1 MNSRERVL
9 MSLNHKQPDRVP
21 IDLSGHRSS
30 GISAIAYSK
39 LRSYLGFEEKPIRVY
54 DMVQQLA
61 IVDDDMLDYFDIDVI
76 EMGRGFCLE
85 DKDWKDW
92 VLPDGTCCQI
102 PYYINVEKRGDHW
115 YLLADDGTELGVQ
128 TKGCLYF
135 EQTHFPL
142 LNSNIQSDDFSQLEE
157 ALAHTIWT
165 GAVHPGAH
173 LPLNDEGLSVM
184 SEKARTLRESTGRA
198 IVGLFGGNMFELP
211 QWLYRM
217 DNFLMYMRL
226 YPDAVGRLLDKLC
239 SLHLSNLEKWM
250 GAVGPY
256 IDVIC
261 FGDDLGGQN
270 GPLISPTMY
279 REVLKP
285 YHRKLWNRAKELGDV
300 KVMLHCCG
308 SISELLEDFIDAG
321 LDAINPVQISCKNMD
336 ASKLKTRFGDRLVFW
351 GGGCDTRDVLPNA
364 SHGKIVEHTK
374 RHTEIFNVSGGFVF
388 QQVHNIMA
396 NVPPG
401 NICAMYDAIN
411 TDDRRNNRVIK
422 VFEGVLSK
430 KAIGESLFSNCSC
443 SKDKQ
448 C

>member
-1 MNSRERVL
+1 MKGQKMNPRERVL
-9 MSLNHKQPDRVP
+9 TALNHQQPDRAA

-39 LRSYLGFEEKPIRVY
+39 LRRHLGLKEKSIRIY

-61 IVDDDMLDYFDIDVI
+61 IVDDDVLDYFSVDVV

-92 VLPDGTCCQI
+92 VLPDGTPAQI
-102 PYYINVEKRGDHW
+102 PYYINVKKVDDDW
-115 YLLADDGTELGVQ
+115 LLYATDGTELGIQ

-142 LNSNIQSDDFSQLEE
+142 LNTDIESDDFSRLEE
-157 ALAHTIWT
+157 AISHTIWAGT
-165 GAVHPGAH
+165 PHPGAH
-173 LPLNDEGLSVM
+173 LPLNDEGLAEM
-184 SEKARTLRESTGRA
+184 SEKARKLRESTDRA

-217 DNFLMYMRL
+217 DNFLMYMGL
-226 YPDAVGRLLDKLC
+226 YPEAVNRLLEKLC
-239 SLHLSNLEKWM
+239 LIHMANLEKWM

-256 IDVIC
+256 VDVVL

-279 REVLKP
+279 KEILKP
-285 YHRKLWNRAKELGDV
+285 HHKKLWNHAKELADV

-308 SISELLEDFIDAG
+308 SINLLLDDLIDAG
-321 LDAINPVQISCKNMD
+321 LDAVNPVQISCNNMG
-336 ASKLKTRFGDRLVFW
+336 AAELKAKFGDRLVFW
-351 GGGCDTRDVLPNA
+351 GGGCDTRDVLPNG
-364 SHGKIVEHTK
+364 SYDEIVRHTK
-374 RHTEIFNVSGGFVF
+374 EQIQILNASGGFIF

-396 NVPPG
+396 NVAPE
-401 NICAMYDAIN
+401 NICAMFDG
-411 TDDRRNNRVIK
+411 T
-422 VFEGVLSK
+422 K
-430 KAIGESLFSNCSC
+430 K
-443 SKDKQ
+443 
-448 C
+448 